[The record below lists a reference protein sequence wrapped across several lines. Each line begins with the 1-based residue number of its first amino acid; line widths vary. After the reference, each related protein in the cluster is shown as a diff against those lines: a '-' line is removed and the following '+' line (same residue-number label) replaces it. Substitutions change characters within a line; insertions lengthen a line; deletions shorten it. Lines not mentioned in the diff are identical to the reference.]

1 MRNLKRALSLALASV
16 MLLGMM
22 VVGSSA
28 KGLDDF
34 SDNAEIV
41 NKDAVAVTSAIGLF
55 DGYEDGS
62 FGPEN
67 VVTRAEMAVIICT
80 MLYGAGVNV
89 NQFAETNVFTDVPAW
104 AQGYVNLCS
113 SLGIVAGVGDG
124 KFDPNATVTTAQAVL
139 MLCRALGYFQSAA
152 DFGDNWMLAATA
164 KGTAL
169 GLYGDLKLA
178 ANEGLTRDNVAE
190 LVFNALTKAV
200 PVQYNEL
207 LGVYY
212 NENKGILYSL
222 TYYYT
227 DTLGYKNFDLVY
239 KTNENTDYGR
249 PGTTWGIGSYRMDG
263 NPSGEGNKEGVLNED
278 GSLIP
283 ERVKMTSDDE
293 IITVADTPD
302 FTYTANTKENVIYK
316 AVGKSVVDDYTWNV
330 YVDGAEQAGDDLA
343 PANDKD
349 TDYAALMERAAQR
362 GDNAAAAIYEQQR
375 NAKIRGEG
383 MTDVT
388 QSNDYAQYLPLE
400 DVPDYDDTH
409 RRQAESLLTERDTTG
424 QRARIDQMLDAL
436 LGEEF
441 DYDPASDKLY
451 AAYRQQYERQADLAS
466 ANALGAAAAL
476 TGGRASTAAVAAAQQ
491 AGGYY
496 RAMLAGKLPEL
507 AQLAYERYNGERK
520 TRLSAIDA
528 MLDAADSRDSV
539 TKAQIAALLDM
550 DDADYDH
557 ADSKLQQQAKDAA
570 DRKAAAD
577 KKAKEEKAAQEAAD
591 KAARSEARRQITLIL
606 RNGGTVPD
614 DLWQQSGYN
623 AVTIA
628 AMLRGRKG

>member
-1 MRNLKRALSLALASV
+1 
-16 MLLGMM
+16 
-22 VVGSSA
+22 
-28 KGLDDF
+28 
-34 SDNAEIV
+34 
-41 NKDAVAVTSAIGLF
+41 
-55 DGYEDGS
+55 
-62 FGPEN
+62 
-67 VVTRAEMAVIICT
+67 MA
-80 MLYGAGVNV
+80 
-89 NQFAETNVFTDVPAW
+89 
-104 AQGYVNLCS
+104 
-113 SLGIVAGVGDG
+113 
-124 KFDPNATVTTAQAVL
+124 
-139 MLCRALGYFQSAA
+139 
-152 DFGDNWMLAATA
+152 
-164 KGTAL
+164 
-169 GLYGDLKLA
+169 
-178 ANEGLTRDNVAE
+178 
-190 LVFNALTKAV
+190 TK
-200 PVQYNEL
+200 
-207 LGVYY
+207 
-212 NENKGILYSL
+212 
-222 TYYYT
+222 
-227 DTLGYKNFDLVY
+227 YKY
-239 KTNENTDYGR
+239 
-249 PGTTWGIGSYRMDG
+249 
-263 NPSGEGNKEGVLNED
+263 
-278 GSLIP
+278 
-283 ERVKMTSDDE
+283 
-293 IITVADTPD
+293 
-302 FTYTANTKENVIYK
+302 
-316 AVGKSVVDDYTWNV
+316 
-330 YVDGAEQAGDDLA
+330 
-343 PANDKD
+343 DKD

-388 QSNDYAQYLPLE
+388 QTNDYAQYLPLE

-441 DYDPASDKLY
+441 DYDP
-451 AAYRQQYERQADLAS
+451 AS

-528 MLDAADSRDSV
+528 MLDAADSRDGV

-550 DDADYDH
+550 DDADYDR
-557 ADSKLQQQAKDAA
+557 ADSKLQQQAEDAA
-570 DRKAAAD
+570 DRKAAAG

-606 RNGGTVPD
+606 RNGGTVPN
-614 DLWQQSGYN
+614 DLWEQSGYS

>member
-1 MRNLKRALSLALASV
+1 MS
-16 MLLGMM
+16 
-22 VVGSSA
+22 
-28 KGLDDF
+28 
-34 SDNAEIV
+34 
-41 NKDAVAVTSAIGLF
+41 
-55 DGYEDGS
+55 
-62 FGPEN
+62 
-67 VVTRAEMAVIICT
+67 
-80 MLYGAGVNV
+80 
-89 NQFAETNVFTDVPAW
+89 
-104 AQGYVNLCS
+104 
-113 SLGIVAGVGDG
+113 
-124 KFDPNATVTTAQAVL
+124 
-139 MLCRALGYFQSAA
+139 
-152 DFGDNWMLAATA
+152 
-164 KGTAL
+164 
-169 GLYGDLKLA
+169 
-178 ANEGLTRDNVAE
+178 
-190 LVFNALTKAV
+190 TK
-200 PVQYNEL
+200 
-207 LGVYY
+207 
-212 NENKGILYSL
+212 
-222 TYYYT
+222 
-227 DTLGYKNFDLVY
+227 YKY
-239 KTNENTDYGR
+239 
-249 PGTTWGIGSYRMDG
+249 
-263 NPSGEGNKEGVLNED
+263 
-278 GSLIP
+278 
-283 ERVKMTSDDE
+283 
-293 IITVADTPD
+293 
-302 FTYTANTKENVIYK
+302 
-316 AVGKSVVDDYTWNV
+316 
-330 YVDGAEQAGDDLA
+330 
-343 PANDKD
+343 DKD

-476 TGGRASTAAVAAAQQ
+476 
-491 AGGYY
+491 
-496 RAMLAGKLPEL
+496 

-528 MLDAADSRDSV
+528 MLDAADSRDGV

-550 DDADYDH
+550 DDADYDR

-577 KKAKEEKAAQEAAD
+577 KKAKEKKAAQEAAD

-606 RNGGTVPD
+606 RNGGTVPN
-614 DLWQQSGYN
+614 DLWEQSGYS

>member
-1 MRNLKRALSLALASV
+1 MPLALHACTYANRIWACAQDTVWCTKLGDPLSWYWYEADENGTVATAAWSVDVGTPGNFSGCAATGSGVVFLKPDGLWRLYGTKPDNFQLIASAALGTEKNSGRSLVTAAGTLYYLSPAGPARTSGGRPVRIGDALGRTLTAGAAGTDGTRWYLSAHDPQNAWHLFVYDTRSGLWSREDAFHASGFARHDGALYAQDPSGVWRFGTGSTAQLESMLETGDFVSSSPDCKRLLRVQLRLEADAGASV
-16 MLLGMM
+16 TAAVQYDSDGVWHTLATVAAG
-22 VVGSSA
+22 A
-28 KGLDDF
+28 KRSVTLPGAAAPVRPLSPAADGHGGV
-34 SDNAEIV
+34 AA
-41 NKDAVAVTSAIGLF
+41 AVA
-55 DGYEDGS
+55 
-62 FGPEN
+62 
-67 VVTRAEMAVIICT
+67 RAH
-80 MLYGAGVNV
+80 
-89 NQFAETNVFTDVPAW
+89 
-104 AQGYVNLCS
+104 
-113 SLGIVAGVGDG
+113 GDRRR
-124 KFDPNATVTTAQAVL
+124 TA
-139 MLCRALGYFQSAA
+139 AL
-152 DFGDNWMLAATA
+152 
-164 KGTAL
+164 KK
-169 GLYGDLKLA
+169 GDLMA
-178 ANEGLTRDNVAE
+178 
-190 LVFNALTKAV
+190 TK
-200 PVQYNEL
+200 
-207 LGVYY
+207 
-212 NENKGILYSL
+212 
-222 TYYYT
+222 
-227 DTLGYKNFDLVY
+227 YKY
-239 KTNENTDYGR
+239 
-249 PGTTWGIGSYRMDG
+249 
-263 NPSGEGNKEGVLNED
+263 
-278 GSLIP
+278 
-283 ERVKMTSDDE
+283 
-293 IITVADTPD
+293 
-302 FTYTANTKENVIYK
+302 
-316 AVGKSVVDDYTWNV
+316 
-330 YVDGAEQAGDDLA
+330 
-343 PANDKD
+343 DKD

-507 AQLAYERYNGERK
+507 AQLAYERYSGERK

-528 MLDAADSRDSV
+528 MLDAADSRDGV

-550 DDADYDH
+550 DDADYDR

-606 RNGGTVPD
+606 RNGGTVPNG
-614 DLWQQSGYN
+614 LWEQSGYS